1 MFVNRH
7 TNRRE
12 NTWEE
17 PQASNSNKVNHY
29 VKFKPGNRKLPVR
42 FIFPQI
48 KNKTKIIKI
57 KCSQTEL
64 DLRSR
69 DF

>member
-17 PQASNSNKVNHY
+17 PQASNSNKVNQY

-42 FIFPQI
+42 FIFHQI
-48 KNKTKIIKI
+48 KNKT
-57 KCSQTEL
+57 
-64 DLRSR
+64 
-69 DF
+69 